1 MLILTVHLGDEIVVQ
16 TPAGNIRL
24 LVGGPSGVRRR
35 LGIDAPSTFRVTRP
49 GDRGR
54 PPAPPPSSPPA
65 SGTMTK
71 GG

>member
-1 MLILTVHLGDEIVVQ
+1 MILTVHLGDEIVVQ
-16 TPAGNIRL
+16 TPLGNVRL
-24 LVGGPSGVRRR
+24 VVGGPNGVRRR

-49 GDRGR
+49 ADRGR
-54 PPAPPPSSPPA
+54 PPSPRPSRPPA